1 MENFET
7 IYKNEK
13 EWLGEDNTLG
23 LDIWKKKYADGRTYK
38 EWLYDVSGGDEQ
50 LSKLIESKKFLFG
63 GRILANRNNASITS
77 KKTYSNCYVIS
88 PPEDNLESIFNTA
101 KKLARTFS
109 YGGGCGIDL
118 SKLSFKGAAIHN
130 AAKSSSGVVSFM
142 ELYDKT
148 TEIIGQN
155 GRRGALMMSLK
166 SNHPDILEF
175 IDVKRDLNK
184 INNANLSV
192 RVDDEF
198 MRKAQ
203 EDTDEENYELI
214 FNRSMYDSETKTEK
228 DMSGKK
234 INAGKLL
241 MKLSEYCWE
250 TGEPG
255 ILFWDNIR
263 RGGLLSNEPGFK
275 YGGVN
280 PCAEEPLPSG
290 GSCLLGALNLSAFCK
305 WNNDYNRYIF
315 DYLDFIDAIDISV
328 RALNNVLDEGVD
340 LHPLREQTESVKR
353 WRQIGL
359 GIMGFADA
367 LIKLKITY
375 GSHES
380 FIFIRDIGSIMAY
393 YSLLTS
399 NRLAIESPS
408 KKVDLDYE
416 GLLNT
421 TYIRNLFKSISEDN
435 SIFNFI
441 RTKRYGTKP
450 SEDFCQSIYK
460 YGLANSQLL
469 TVAPTGSIATML
481 DVSGGIEPL
490 FATHYN
496 RVTKSLNG
504 EDTTYTVYPKVIK
517 DVIASK
523 YGKCVEVS
531 DIDLS
536 SEESI
541 ITAHQIPYY
550 HRLKVQ
556 SVWQKFIDAA
566 ISSTV
571 NLNEDATPDDIYDLY
586 ITAWELGLKGVTVFR
601 DNCYRTAILTTND
614 KEEKEE
620 NTNVVEEQVDDAKT
634 TLKRGEVIPI
644 SDNSYGLKKT
654 LTTGCGTLHLESFY
668 DRDTGE
674 LRECFLS
681 KGSTGG
687 CNSFMVA
694 VSRLISLAARAGVPS
709 YKIID
714 QLKSAGTCP
723 SYAVRKATTND
734 VSIGSSCPCAVGYA
748 LEELGKIVP
757 ENNDICED
765 DEPINENIE
774 ISDIGSK
781 LIDTFDEEQ
790 SREKMNL
797 IIQLP
802 FNKRTNLM
810 KTVNEAKEKLWSNFG
825 PTIFEEC
832 PKCGEH
838 AVFRTNGCITC
849 SSCGYT
855 KCD

>member
-23 LDIWKKKYADGRTYK
+23 LDIWKKKYADGRTYH
-38 EWLYDVSGGDEQ
+38 EWMYDVTGGDMQ
-50 LSKLIESKKFLFG
+50 LAKLIESKKFLFG
-63 GRILANRNNASITS
+63 GRILANRNNASVTS
-77 KKTYSNCYVIS
+77 KKTYSNCYVIA

-155 GRRGALMMSLK
+155 GRRGALMMSLA

-192 RVDDEF
+192 RVDDDF
-198 MRKAQ
+198 MIKAR
-203 EDTDEENYELI
+203 DTDEENYKLI
-214 FNRSMYDSETKTEK
+214 FNRSMYDPETKTEK
-228 DMSGKK
+228 NMSGTK
-234 INAGKLL
+234 INPNTLL
-241 MKLSEYCWE
+241 MKLSEYNWE

-263 RGGLLSNEPGFK
+263 KGGLLSNEPGFK

-305 WNNDYNRYIF
+305 WDNDYNSYIF
-315 DYLDFIDAIDISV
+315 DFLDFIDAIDISV
-328 RALNNVLDEGVD
+328 RALNKVLDEGVD
-340 LHPLREQTESVKR
+340 LHPLNEQTESVKR

-359 GIMGFADA
+359 GVMGFADA
-367 LIKLKITY
+367 LIKLDIVY
-375 GSHES
+375 GSPES
-380 FIFIRDIGSIMAY
+380 FTFIKDVGSLMAY
-393 YSLLTS
+393 YSLMTS
-399 NRLAIESPS
+399 NKIAIENPS

-416 GLLNT
+416 ALLNT
-421 TYIRNLFKSISEDN
+421 NYMSNLFKTISEDE
-435 SIFNFI
+435 SIYNFFRVNKI
-441 RTKRYGTKP
+441 ENYKYDKKTL
-450 SEDFCQSIYK
+450 EDFMNSIYK
-460 YGLANSQLL
+460 YGLVNSQLL
-469 TVAPTGSIATML
+469 TVAPTGSIATMI
-481 DVSGGIEPL
+481 DISGGIEPL

-523 YGKCVEVS
+523 YGKCVDVS

-541 ITAHQIPYY
+541 ITAHDIPYY
-550 HRLKVQ
+550 NRLKVQ
-556 SVWQKFIDAA
+556 SVWQRFIDAA

-571 NLNEDATPDDIYDLY
+571 NLKEDVTPDDIYDLY

-614 KEEKEE
+614 KEEKKEE
-620 NTNVVEEQVDDAKT
+620 HVDVVDEPVDDTKT
-634 TLKRGEVIPI
+634 TLNRGEVIPI
-644 SDNSYGLKKT
+644 SDKCYGLKKT

-668 DRDTGE
+668 DIETDE

-723 SYAVRKATTND
+723 SYAVRKATMGD
-734 VSIGSSCPCAVGYA
+734 VSTGSSCPCAVGYA
-748 LEELGKIVP
+748 LEELGKIIT
-757 ENNDICED
+757 EN
-765 DEPINENIE
+765 DEPTNDKIE
-774 ISDIGSK
+774 ISSLGSK
-781 LIDTFDEEQ
+781 L
-790 SREKMNL
+790 
-797 IIQLP
+797 
-802 FNKRTNLM
+802 M
-810 KTVNEAKEKLWSNFG
+810 KPVNEAEEKLLSKFG

>member
-38 EWLYDVSGGDEQ
+38 EWLYDVSGGDKQ

-77 KKTYSNCYVIS
+77 KKTYSNCYVIA

-155 GRRGALMMSLK
+155 GRRGALMMSLA

-234 INAGKLL
+234 INANALL
-241 MKLSEYCWE
+241 MKLSKYNWE
-250 TGEPG
+250 NGEPG

-305 WNNDYNRYIF
+305 WNNDYNLYIF
-315 DYLDFIDAIDISV
+315 DFHDFIEAIDISV
-328 RALNNVLDEGVD
+328 RALNKVLDEGVE
-340 LHPLREQTESVKR
+340 LHPLREQTESVAR

-359 GIMGFADA
+359 GVMGFADA
-367 LIKLKITY
+367 LIKLGITY

-380 FIFIRDIGSIMAY
+380 FIFIQDIGSIMAY

-399 NRLAIESPS
+399 NKLAIERPS
-408 KKVDLDYE
+408 KKVDLDYK

-421 TYIRNLFKSISEDN
+421 TYIRNLLKSISENDT
-435 SIFNFI
+435 IFNFI
-441 RTKRYGTKP
+441 RTNRYDIKNLV
-450 SEDFCQSIYK
+450 DFYQSIYK

-469 TVAPTGSIATML
+469 TVAPTGSISTMI

-531 DIDLS
+531 DENIS

-541 ITAHQIPYY
+541 ITAHEIPYY
-550 HRLKVQ
+550 NRLKVQ

-571 NLNEDATPDDIYDLY
+571 NLNEDATPDDIFDLY

-601 DNCYRTAILTTND
+601 DNCYRTAILTAND
-614 KEEKEE
+614 KEE
-620 NTNVVEEQVDDAKT
+620 NANVVEEQVDDTKT

-668 DRDTGE
+668 DIYTGE

-723 SYAVRKATTND
+723 SYAVRRATTND

-757 ENNDICED
+757 ENDNICED
-765 DEPINENIE
+765 DEPINEKIE
-774 ISDIGSK
+774 ISSIGSK
-781 LIDTFDEEQ
+781 L
-790 SREKMNL
+790 
-797 IIQLP
+797 
-802 FNKRTNLM
+802 M
-810 KTVNEAKEKLWSNFG
+810 KPVKEAKEKLWSKLG

-832 PKCGEH
+832 PKCGER

>member
-7 IYKNEK
+7 VYQNEK

-23 LDIWKKKYADGRTYK
+23 LDIWKKKYADGRTYH
-38 EWLYDVSGGDEQ
+38 EWMYDVTGGDMQ
-50 LSKLIESKKFLFG
+50 LAKLIESKKFLFG

-77 KKTYSNCYVIS
+77 KKTYSNCYVIA

-155 GRRGALMMSLK
+155 GRRGALMMSLS

-234 INAGKLL
+234 INANALL
-241 MKLSEYCWE
+241 MKLSKYNWE
-250 TGEPG
+250 NGEPG

-305 WNNDYNRYIF
+305 WNNDYNMYIF
-315 DYLDFIDAIDISV
+315 DYSDFIEAIDISV
-328 RALNNVLDEGVD
+328 RALNKVLDEGVD

-359 GIMGFADA
+359 GVMGFADA
-367 LIKLKITY
+367 LIKLGITY
-375 GSHES
+375 GSPKS
-380 FIFIRDIGSIMAY
+380 FIFIKNIGSIMAY

-399 NRLAIESPS
+399 NKLAIESPS
-408 KKVDLDYE
+408 KKVDLDYK

-421 TYIRNLFKSISEDN
+421 TYIRNLLKSISD
-435 SIFNFI
+435 
-441 RTKRYGTKP
+441 RYDTKNLV
-450 SEDFCQSIYK
+450 DFYQSIYK

-469 TVAPTGSIATML
+469 TVAPTGSISTMI

-531 DIDLS
+531 DENIS
-536 SEESI
+536 AEESI
-541 ITAHQIPYY
+541 ITAHEIPYY
-550 HRLKVQ
+550 NRLKVQ

-620 NTNVVEEQVDDAKT
+620 NVNAVDEQVDDTKT

-668 DRDTGE
+668 DIDTGE

-723 SYAVRKATTND
+723 SYAVRRATTND

-757 ENNDICED
+757 ENDDICKD
-765 DEPINENIE
+765 DEPINEKIE
-774 ISDIGSK
+774 ISSLGSK
-781 LIDTFDEEQ
+781 L
-790 SREKMNL
+790 
-797 IIQLP
+797 
-802 FNKRTNLM
+802 M
-810 KTVNEAKEKLWSNFG
+810 KPVKEAKEKLVSKFS

>member
-1 MENFET
+1 MIYKTEVIMEKFET

-23 LDIWKKKYADGRTYK
+23 LDIWKKKYADGRTYH
-38 EWLYDVSGGDEQ
+38 EWMYDVTGGDMQ
-50 LSKLIESKKFLFG
+50 LAKLIESKKFLFG
-63 GRILANRNNASITS
+63 GRILANRNNASVTS
-77 KKTYSNCYVIS
+77 KKTYSNCYVIA

-155 GRRGALMMSLK
+155 GRRGALMMSLA

-192 RVDDEF
+192 RVDDDF
-198 MRKAQ
+198 MIKAR
-203 EDTDEENYELI
+203 DTDEENYELI

-228 DMSGKK
+228 DMSTK
-234 INAGKLL
+234 INPNALL
-241 MKLSEYCWE
+241 MQLSRYNWE
-250 TGEPG
+250 NGEPG

-305 WNNDYNRYIF
+305 WDNDYNSYIF
-315 DYLDFIDAIDISV
+315 DFLDFIDAIDISV
-328 RALNNVLDEGVD
+328 RSLNRVLDEGVD

-359 GIMGFADA
+359 GVMGFADA
-367 LIKLKITY
+367 LIKLDIVY
-375 GSHES
+375 GSPES
-380 FIFIRDIGSIMAY
+380 YTFIKDVGSLMAY
-393 YSLLTS
+393 YSLMTS
-399 NRLAIESPS
+399 NKIAIENPS

-416 GLLNT
+416 ALLNT
-421 TYIRNLFKSISEDN
+421 RYIHNLYSTITEDN
-435 SIFNFI
+435 TVFKFFRDNKIKNYKYDKK
-441 RTKRYGTKP
+441 TL
-450 SEDFCQSIYK
+450 EDFMNNIYK
-460 YGLANSQLL
+460 CGLANSQLL
-469 TVAPTGSIATML
+469 TVAPTGSIATMI
-481 DVSGGIEPL
+481 DISGGIEPL

-496 RVTKSLNG
+496 RVTKSLNC
-504 EDTTYTVYPKVIK
+504 EDTTYTVYPKIIK

-523 YGKCVEVS
+523 YGTCVDVS

-541 ITAHQIPYY
+541 ITAHDIPYY
-550 HRLKVQ
+550 DRLKVQ
-556 SVWQKFIDAA
+556 SVWQRFIDAA

-571 NLNEDATPDDIYDLY
+571 NLKEDVTPDDIYGLY

-614 KEEKEE
+614 KEEKKEE
-620 NTNVVEEQVDDAKT
+620 HVDVVDEPVDDTKT

-644 SDNSYGLKKT
+644 SDKCYGLKKT

-668 DRDTGE
+668 DIETDE

-714 QLKSAGTCP
+714 QLKSAVTCP
-723 SYAVRKATTND
+723 SYAVRKATMGD
-734 VSIGSSCPCAVGYA
+734 VSTGSSCPCAVGYA
-748 LEELGKIVP
+748 LEELGKIIT
-757 ENNDICED
+757 EN
-765 DEPINENIE
+765 DEPTNDKIE
-774 ISDIGSK
+774 ISSLGSK
-781 LIDTFDEEQ
+781 L
-790 SREKMNL
+790 
-797 IIQLP
+797 
-802 FNKRTNLM
+802 M
-810 KTVNEAKEKLWSNFG
+810 KPVNEAEEKLWSKFG

>member
-1 MENFET
+1 MEKFET

-23 LDIWKKKYADGRTYK
+23 LDIWKKKYADGRTYN
-38 EWLYDVSGGDEQ
+38 EWMYDVTGGDMQ
-50 LSKLIESKKFLFG
+50 LAKLIESKKFLFG
-63 GRILANRNNASITS
+63 GRILANRNNASVTS
-77 KKTYSNCYVIS
+77 KKTYSNCYVIA

-155 GRRGALMMSLK
+155 GRRGALMMSLA

-175 IDVKRDLNK
+175 VDVKRDLNK

-192 RVDDEF
+192 RVDDDF
-198 MRKAQ
+198 MIKAR
-203 EDTDEENYELI
+203 DTDEENYELI
-214 FNRSMYDSETKTEK
+214 FNRSMYDPETKTEK
-228 DMSGKK
+228 DMSGTK
-234 INAGKLL
+234 INPNALL
-241 MKLSEYCWE
+241 MKLSEYNWE

-263 RGGLLSNEPGFK
+263 KGGLLSNQPGFK

-305 WNNDYNRYIF
+305 WDNDYNSYIF
-315 DYLDFIDAIDISV
+315 DFLDFIDAIDISV
-328 RALNNVLDEGVD
+328 RALNKVLDEGVD
-340 LHPLREQTESVKR
+340 LHPLNEQTESVKR

-359 GIMGFADA
+359 GVMGFADA
-367 LIKLKITY
+367 LIKLGMVY
-375 GSHES
+375 GSTES
-380 FIFIRDIGSIMAY
+380 FVFIKDVGSLMAY

-399 NRLAIESPS
+399 NKIAIENPS
-408 KKVDLDYE
+408 KKVDLEYDA
-416 GLLNT
+416 LLNT
-421 TYIRNLFKSISEDN
+421 RYMLNLYTTITEDN
-435 SIFNFI
+435 TVCKFFRSNNIQNYKYDKKTI
-441 RTKRYGTKP
+441 
-450 SEDFCQSIYK
+450 EDFMNSIYK

-469 TVAPTGSIATML
+469 TVAPTGSIATMI

-523 YGKCVEVS
+523 YGKCVDVS

-550 HRLKVQ
+550 DRLKVQ

-571 NLNEDATPDDIYDLY
+571 NLKEDVTPEDICDLY

-620 NTNVVEEQVDDAKT
+620 PVDVVEEPVDDAKT

-644 SDNSYGLKKT
+644 SDCSYGLRKT

-668 DRDTGE
+668 DLDTGE

-723 SYAVRKATTND
+723 SYAVRKATMND

-748 LEELGKIVP
+748 LEELEKMIP
-757 ENNDICED
+757 KN
-765 DEPINENIE
+765 EPINDKIE
-774 ISDIGSK
+774 ISSLGSK
-781 LIDTFDEEQ
+781 L
-790 SREKMNL
+790 
-797 IIQLP
+797 
-802 FNKRTNLM
+802 M
-810 KTVNEAKEKLWSNFG
+810 KPVKEAEEKLWSKFG
-825 PTIFEEC
+825 ATVFEEC

>member
-1 MENFET
+1 MEKFET

-23 LDIWKKKYADGRTYK
+23 LDIWKKKYADGRTYH
-38 EWLYDVSGGDEQ
+38 EWMYDVTGGDMQ
-50 LSKLIESKKFLFG
+50 LAKLIESKKFLFG
-63 GRILANRNNASITS
+63 GRILANRNNASVTS
-77 KKTYSNCYVIS
+77 KKTYSNCYVIA

-155 GRRGALMMSLK
+155 GRRGALMMSLA

-175 IDVKRDLNK
+175 IDVKRDINK

-192 RVDDEF
+192 RVDDDF
-198 MRKAQ
+198 MIKAR
-203 EDTDEENYELI
+203 DTDEENYELI
-214 FNRSMYDSETKTEK
+214 FNRSMYDSETKIEK
-228 DMSGKK
+228 DMSGTK
-234 INAGKLL
+234 INPNALL
-241 MKLSEYCWE
+241 MKLSEYNWE

-263 RGGLLSNEPGFK
+263 RGGLLSNEPGFN

-305 WNNDYNRYIF
+305 WDNDYNSYIF
-315 DYLDFIDAIDISV
+315 DYLDFIEAIDISV
-328 RALNNVLDEGVD
+328 RALNKVLDEGVD
-340 LHPLREQTESVKR
+340 LHPLREQTESVTR

-367 LIKLKITY
+367 LIKLDMVY
-375 GSHES
+375 GSPES
-380 FIFIRDIGSIMAY
+380 FTFITDVSSLMAY
-393 YSLLTS
+393 YSLITS
-399 NRLAIESPS
+399 NKIAIENPS

-421 TYIRNLFKSISEDN
+421 SYMCNLIATISENN
-435 SIFNFI
+435 SICKFFRDNKIENYKFDKKTI
-441 RTKRYGTKP
+441 A
-450 SEDFCQSIYK
+450 DFMNNIYK

-469 TVAPTGSIATML
+469 TVAPTGSIATMI
-481 DVSGGIEPL
+481 DISGGIEPL

-523 YGKCVEVS
+523 YGKCVDVS

-541 ITAHQIPYY
+541 ITAHDIPYY
-550 HRLKVQ
+550 DRLKVQ
-556 SVWQKFIDAA
+556 SVWQRFIDAA

-571 NLNEDATPDDIYDLY
+571 NLKEDVTPDDIYDLY

-620 NTNVVEEQVDDAKT
+620 PVNVVEEPVDDTKT

-644 SDNSYGLKKT
+644 SDKCYGLKKT

-668 DRDTGE
+668 DIETDE

-723 SYAVRKATTND
+723 SYAVRKATMGD

-748 LEELGKIVP
+748 LEELGKLIT
-757 ENNDICED
+757 EN
-765 DEPINENIE
+765 DEPTNDKIE
-774 ISDIGSK
+774 ISSLGSK
-781 LIDTFDEEQ
+781 L
-790 SREKMNL
+790 
-797 IIQLP
+797 
-802 FNKRTNLM
+802 M
-810 KTVNEAKEKLWSNFG
+810 KPVNEAEEKLWSKFG

>member
-1 MENFET
+1 MEKFET

-23 LDIWKKKYADGRTYK
+23 LDIWKKKYADGRTYH
-38 EWLYDVSGGDEQ
+38 EWMYDVTGGDMQ
-50 LSKLIESKKFLFG
+50 LAKLIESKKFLFG
-63 GRILANRNNASITS
+63 GRILANRNNASVTS
-77 KKTYSNCYVIS
+77 KKTYSNCYVIA

-155 GRRGALMMSLK
+155 GRRGALMMSLA

-192 RVDDEF
+192 RVDDDF
-198 MRKAQ
+198 MIKAR
-203 EDTDEENYELI
+203 DTDEENYELI

-228 DMSGKK
+228 DMSTK
-234 INAGKLL
+234 INPNALL
-241 MKLSEYCWE
+241 MQLSRYNWE
-250 TGEPG
+250 NGEPG

-305 WNNDYNRYIF
+305 WDNDYNSYIF
-315 DYLDFIDAIDISV
+315 DFLDFIDAIDISV
-328 RALNNVLDEGVD
+328 RSLNRVLDEGVD

-359 GIMGFADA
+359 GVMGFADA
-367 LIKLKITY
+367 LIKLDIVY
-375 GSHES
+375 GSPES
-380 FIFIRDIGSIMAY
+380 YTFIKDVGSLMAY
-393 YSLLTS
+393 YSLMTS
-399 NRLAIESPS
+399 NKIAIENPS

-416 GLLNT
+416 ALLNT
-421 TYIRNLFKSISEDN
+421 RYIHNLYSTITEDN
-435 SIFNFI
+435 TVFKFFRDNKIKNYKYDKK
-441 RTKRYGTKP
+441 TL
-450 SEDFCQSIYK
+450 EDFMNNIYK

-469 TVAPTGSIATML
+469 TVAPTGSIATMI
-481 DVSGGIEPL
+481 DISGGIEPL

-504 EDTTYTVYPKVIK
+504 EDTTYTVYPKIIK

-523 YGKCVEVS
+523 YGTCVDVS

-541 ITAHQIPYY
+541 ITAHDIPYY
-550 HRLKVQ
+550 DRLKVQ
-556 SVWQKFIDAA
+556 SVWQRFIDAA

-571 NLNEDATPDDIYDLY
+571 NLKEDVTPDDIYDLY

-614 KEEKEE
+614 KEEKKEE
-620 NTNVVEEQVDDAKT
+620 HVDVVDEPVDDTKT
-634 TLKRGEVIPI
+634 TLNRGEVIPI
-644 SDNSYGLKKT
+644 SDKCYGLKKT

-668 DRDTGE
+668 DIETDE

-723 SYAVRKATTND
+723 SYAVRKATMGD
-734 VSIGSSCPCAVGYA
+734 VSTGSSCPCAVGYA
-748 LEELGKIVP
+748 LEELGKIIT
-757 ENNDICED
+757 EN
-765 DEPINENIE
+765 DEPTNDKIE
-774 ISDIGSK
+774 ISSLGSK
-781 LIDTFDEEQ
+781 L
-790 SREKMNL
+790 
-797 IIQLP
+797 
-802 FNKRTNLM
+802 M
-810 KTVNEAKEKLWSNFG
+810 KPVNEAEEKLWSKFG

>member
-1 MENFET
+1 MEKFET

-23 LDIWKKKYADGRTYK
+23 LDIWKKKYADGRTYH
-38 EWLYDVSGGDEQ
+38 EWMYDVTGGDMQ
-50 LSKLIESKKFLFG
+50 LAKLIESKKFLFG
-63 GRILANRNNASITS
+63 GRILANRNNASVTS
-77 KKTYSNCYVIS
+77 KKTYSNCYVIA

-142 ELYDKT
+142 ELYNKT

-155 GRRGALMMSLK
+155 GRRGALMMSLA

-175 IDVKRDLNK
+175 VDVKRDINK

-192 RVDDEF
+192 RVDDDF
-198 MRKAQ
+198 MIKAR
-203 EDTDEENYELI
+203 DTDEENYELI

-228 DMSGKK
+228 DMSGTK
-234 INAGKLL
+234 INPNALL
-241 MKLSEYCWE
+241 MKLSEYNWE

-263 RGGLLSNEPGFK
+263 RGGLLSNEPGFN

-305 WNNDYNRYIF
+305 WDNDYNSYIF

-328 RALNNVLDEGVD
+328 RALNKVLDEGVD
-340 LHPLREQTESVKR
+340 LHPLREQTESVTR

-367 LIKLKITY
+367 LIKLDMVY
-375 GSHES
+375 GSPES
-380 FIFIRDIGSIMAY
+380 FTFITDVSSLMAY
-393 YSLLTS
+393 YSLITS
-399 NRLAIESPS
+399 NKIAIENPS

-421 TYIRNLFKSISEDN
+421 SYMCNLIATISENN
-435 SIFNFI
+435 SIRKFFRDNKIENYKFDKKTI
-441 RTKRYGTKP
+441 A
-450 SEDFCQSIYK
+450 DFVNSIYK

-469 TVAPTGSIATML
+469 TVAPTGSIATMI

-523 YGKCVEVS
+523 YGKCVDVS

-550 HRLKVQ
+550 NRLKVQ
-556 SVWQKFIDAA
+556 SVWQRFIDAA

-571 NLNEDATPDDIYDLY
+571 NLKEDVTPEDICELY

-614 KEEKEE
+614 KEEKKEE
-620 NTNVVEEQVDDAKT
+620 HVDVVDEPVDDTKT
-634 TLKRGEVIPI
+634 TLKRGEVITI
-644 SDNSYGLKKT
+644 SDKCYGLKKT

-668 DRDTGE
+668 DIETDE

-723 SYAVRKATTND
+723 SYAVRKATMGD

-748 LEELGKIVP
+748 LEELGKIIT
-757 ENNDICED
+757 EN
-765 DEPINENIE
+765 DEPTNDKIE
-774 ISDIGSK
+774 ISSLGSK
-781 LIDTFDEEQ
+781 L
-790 SREKMNL
+790 
-797 IIQLP
+797 
-802 FNKRTNLM
+802 M
-810 KTVNEAKEKLWSNFG
+810 KPVNEAEEKLWSKFD

>member
-1 MENFET
+1 MEKFET

-23 LDIWKKKYADGRTYK
+23 LDIWKKKYADGRRYQ
-38 EWLYDVSGGDEQ
+38 EWLYDVTGGDMQ
-50 LSKLIESKKFLFG
+50 LAKLIESKKFLFG

-155 GRRGALMMSLK
+155 GRRGALMMSLA

-198 MRKAQ
+198 MCKAQ

-228 DMSGKK
+228 DMTGKK

-305 WNNDYNRYIF
+305 WDNDYNRYIF
-315 DYLDFIDAIDISV
+315 DYLDFIEAIDISV
-328 RALNNVLDEGVD
+328 RSLNKVLDEGID

-359 GIMGFADA
+359 GVMGFADA
-367 LIKLKITY
+367 LIKLDIVY
-375 GSHES
+375 GSPES
-380 FIFIRDIGSIMAY
+380 FTFIKDVGSLMAY
-393 YSLLTS
+393 YSLMTS
-399 NRLAIESPS
+399 NKIAIENSS

-416 GLLNT
+416 ALLNT
-421 TYIRNLFKSISEDN
+421 NYMNNLYNTVTEDN
-435 SIFNFI
+435 TIFNFFRVNKI
-441 RTKRYGTKP
+441 ENYKYDKKTL
-450 SEDFCQSIYK
+450 EDFMNSIYK

-469 TVAPTGSIATML
+469 TVAPTGSISSML

-523 YGKCVEVS
+523 YGKCVDVS
-531 DIDLS
+531 DINLS

-541 ITAHQIPYY
+541 ITAHDIPYY
-550 HRLKVQ
+550 NRLKVQ

-620 NTNVVEEQVDDAKT
+620 NAET

-748 LEELGKIVP
+748 LEELGKMIP
-757 ENNDICED
+757 ENDDICED
-765 DEPINENIE
+765 DEPINEKIE
-774 ISDIGSK
+774 NSDIGSK

-790 SREKMNL
+790 SREKMNM

-825 PTIFEEC
+825 PTIFEKC

>member
-23 LDIWKKKYADGRTYK
+23 LDIWKKKYADGRTYH
-38 EWLYDVSGGDEQ
+38 EWMYDVTGGDEQ
-50 LSKLIESKKFLFG
+50 LAKLIESKKFLFG
-63 GRILANRNNASITS
+63 GRILANRNNASVTS

-155 GRRGALMMSLK
+155 GRRGALMMSLA

-214 FNRSMYDSETKTEK
+214 FNRSMYDSDTKTEK
-228 DMSGKK
+228 DMSGEK
-234 INAGKLL
+234 INANALL
-241 MKLSEYCWE
+241 MKLSKYNWE
-250 TGEPG
+250 NGEPG

-305 WNNDYNRYIF
+305 WNNDYNCYIF
-315 DYLDFIDAIDISV
+315 DYLDFIEAIDISV
-328 RALNNVLDEGVD
+328 RALNKVLDEGID
-340 LHPLREQTESVKR
+340 LHPLREQTESVKH

-367 LIKLKITY
+367 LIKLEITY
-375 GSHES
+375 GSPES
-380 FIFIRDIGSIMAY
+380 FIFIQDIGSIMAY

-399 NRLAIESPS
+399 NKLAIESPS

-421 TYIRNLFKSISEDN
+421 TYIRNLLKSISEDN
-435 SIFNFI
+435 SIFNL
-441 RTKRYGTKP
+441 TGTKL

-469 TVAPTGSIATML
+469 TVAPTGSISTMI

-531 DIDLS
+531 DENIS

-541 ITAHQIPYY
+541 ITAHEIPYY
-550 HRLKVQ
+550 NRLKVQ

-620 NTNVVEEQVDDAKT
+620 NADVVEEQVDDTKT

-668 DRDTGE
+668 DIDTGE

-723 SYAVRKATTND
+723 SYAVRRATTND

-757 ENNDICED
+757 ENDDICED

-774 ISDIGSK
+774 ISSLGSK
-781 LIDTFDEEQ
+781 L
-790 SREKMNL
+790 
-797 IIQLP
+797 
-802 FNKRTNLM
+802 M
-810 KTVNEAKEKLWSNFG
+810 KPVKEAKEKLWSKFG

-838 AVFRTNGCITC
+838 AVFHTNGCITC

>member
-1 MENFET
+1 MEKFET

-23 LDIWKKKYADGRTYK
+23 LDIWKKKYADGRTYH
-38 EWLYDVSGGDEQ
+38 EWMYDVTGGDMQ
-50 LSKLIESKKFLFG
+50 LAKLIESKKFLFG
-63 GRILANRNNASITS
+63 GRILANRNNASVTS
-77 KKTYSNCYVIS
+77 KKTYSNCYVIA

-155 GRRGALMMSLK
+155 GRRGALMMSLA
-166 SNHPDILEF
+166 SNHPDIFEF

-192 RVDDEF
+192 RVDDDF
-198 MRKAQ
+198 MIKAR
-203 EDTDEENYELI
+203 DTDEENYELI
-214 FNRSMYDSETKTEK
+214 FNRSMYDPETKTEK
-228 DMSGKK
+228 GMSTK
-234 INAGKLL
+234 INPNALL
-241 MKLSEYCWE
+241 MQLSRYNWE
-250 TGEPG
+250 NGEPG

-305 WNNDYNRYIF
+305 WDNDYNSYIF
-315 DYLDFIDAIDISV
+315 DFLDFIDAIDISV
-328 RALNNVLDEGVD
+328 RSLNRVLDEGVD

-353 WRQIGL
+353 WRQTGL
-359 GIMGFADA
+359 GVMGFADA
-367 LIKLKITY
+367 LIKLDIVY
-375 GSHES
+375 GSPES
-380 FIFIRDIGSIMAY
+380 YTFIKDVGSLMAY
-393 YSLLTS
+393 YSLMTS
-399 NRLAIESPS
+399 NKIAIENPS

-416 GLLNT
+416 ALLNT
-421 TYIRNLFKSISEDN
+421 RYIHNLYSTITEDN
-435 SIFNFI
+435 TVFKFFRDNKIKNYKYDKK
-441 RTKRYGTKP
+441 TL
-450 SEDFCQSIYK
+450 EDFMNNIYK

-469 TVAPTGSIATML
+469 TVAPTGSIATMI
-481 DVSGGIEPL
+481 DISGGIEPL

-504 EDTTYTVYPKVIK
+504 EDTTYTVYPKIIK

-523 YGKCVEVS
+523 YGTCVDVS

-541 ITAHQIPYY
+541 ITAHDIPYY
-550 HRLKVQ
+550 DRLKVQ
-556 SVWQKFIDAA
+556 SVWQRFIDAA

-571 NLNEDATPDDIYDLY
+571 NLKEDVTPDDIYDLY

-614 KEEKEE
+614 KEEKKEE
-620 NTNVVEEQVDDAKT
+620 HVDVVDEPVDDTKT

-644 SDNSYGLKKT
+644 SDKCYGLKKT

-668 DRDTGE
+668 DIETDE

-723 SYAVRKATTND
+723 SYAVRKATMGD
-734 VSIGSSCPCAVGYA
+734 VSTGSSCPCAVGYA
-748 LEELGKIVP
+748 LEELGKIIT
-757 ENNDICED
+757 EN
-765 DEPINENIE
+765 DEPTNDKIE
-774 ISDIGSK
+774 ISSLGSK
-781 LIDTFDEEQ
+781 L
-790 SREKMNL
+790 
-797 IIQLP
+797 
-802 FNKRTNLM
+802 M
-810 KTVNEAKEKLWSNFG
+810 KPVNEAEEKLWSKFG
-825 PTIFEEC
+825 PTMFEEC

>member
-1 MENFET
+1 MEKFET

-23 LDIWKKKYADGRTYK
+23 LDIWKKKYADGRTYH
-38 EWLYDVSGGDEQ
+38 EWMYDVTGGDMQ
-50 LSKLIESKKFLFG
+50 LAKLIESKKFLFG
-63 GRILANRNNASITS
+63 GRILANRNNASVTS
-77 KKTYSNCYVIS
+77 KKTYSNCYVIA

-155 GRRGALMMSLK
+155 GRRGALMMSLS

-175 IDVKRDLNK
+175 IDVKRDLKK

-192 RVDDEF
+192 RVDDDF
-198 MRKAQ
+198 MIKAR
-203 EDTDEENYELI
+203 DTDEENYELI

-228 DMSGKK
+228 DMSGTK
-234 INAGKLL
+234 INPNALL
-241 MKLSEYCWE
+241 MKLSEYNWE

-263 RGGLLSNEPGFK
+263 RGGLLSNEPGFN

-305 WNNDYNRYIF
+305 LDNDHNSYIF

-328 RALNNVLDEGVD
+328 RALNKVLDEGVD
-340 LHPLREQTESVKR
+340 LHPLREQTESVTR

-367 LIKLKITY
+367 LIKLDIVY
-375 GSHES
+375 GSPES
-380 FIFIRDIGSIMAY
+380 FTFITDVGSMMSY
-393 YSLLTS
+393 YSLMTS
-399 NRLAIESPS
+399 NKIAIENPS
-408 KKVDLDYE
+408 KKVDLEYDA
-416 GLLNT
+416 LLNT
-421 TYIRNLFKSISEDN
+421 SYIRNLFKTISEDN
-435 SIFNFI
+435 SICKFFRDNKI
-441 RTKRYGTKP
+441 KNYKYDTKTL
-450 SEDFCQSIYK
+450 EDFYKSIFQ

-469 TVAPTGSIATML
+469 TVAPTGSISTMI

-523 YGKCVEVS
+523 YGKCVDVS

-541 ITAHQIPYY
+541 ITAHNIPYY
-550 HRLKVQ
+550 YRLKVQ
-556 SVWQKFIDAA
+556 SVWQRFIDAA

-571 NLNEDATPDDIYDLY
+571 NLKEDVTPEDICDLY

-620 NTNVVEEQVDDAKT
+620 PVDVVEEPVDDAKT

-644 SDNSYGLKKT
+644 SDYSYGLRKT

-668 DRDTGE
+668 DLDTGE

-723 SYAVRKATTND
+723 SYAVRKATMND

-748 LEELGKIVP
+748 LEELEKMIP
-757 ENNDICED
+757 KN
-765 DEPINENIE
+765 EPINDKIE
-774 ISDIGSK
+774 ISSLGSK
-781 LIDTFDEEQ
+781 L
-790 SREKMNL
+790 
-797 IIQLP
+797 
-802 FNKRTNLM
+802 M
-810 KTVNEAKEKLWSNFG
+810 KPVKEAEEKLLSKFG
-825 PTIFEEC
+825 ATVFEEC

>member
-13 EWLGEDNTLG
+13 EWLGDDNTLG
-23 LDIWKKKYADGRTYK
+23 LDIWKKKYSDGRTYH
-38 EWLYDVSGGDEQ
+38 EWMYDVTGGDMQ
-50 LSKLIESKKFLFG
+50 LAKLIESKKFLFG
-63 GRILANRNNASITS
+63 GRILANRNNASVTS
-77 KKTYSNCYVIS
+77 KKTYSNCYVIA

-155 GRRGALMMSLK
+155 GRRGALMMSLA
-166 SNHPDILEF
+166 SNHPDIFEF

-192 RVDDEF
+192 RVDDDF
-198 MRKAQ
+198 MIKAR
-203 EDTDEENYELI
+203 DTDEENYELI

-228 DMSGKK
+228 DMSTK
-234 INAGKLL
+234 INPNALL
-241 MKLSEYCWE
+241 MQLSKYNWE
-250 TGEPG
+250 NGEPG

-263 RGGLLSNEPGFK
+263 RGSLLSNEPGFK

-305 WNNDYNRYIF
+305 WDNDYNSYIF
-315 DYLDFIDAIDISV
+315 DFLDFIDAIDISV
-328 RALNNVLDEGVD
+328 RSLNRVLDEGVD

-359 GIMGFADA
+359 GVMGFADA
-367 LIKLKITY
+367 LIKLDIVY
-375 GSHES
+375 GSPES
-380 FIFIRDIGSIMAY
+380 YTFIKDVGSLMAY
-393 YSLLTS
+393 YSLMTS
-399 NRLAIESPS
+399 NKIAIENPS

-416 GLLNT
+416 ALLNT
-421 TYIRNLFKSISEDN
+421 RYIHNLYSTITEDN
-435 SIFNFI
+435 TVFKFFRVNKIKNY
-441 RTKRYGTKP
+441 KYDKKNL
-450 SEDFCQSIYK
+450 EDFMNSIYK

-469 TVAPTGSIATML
+469 TVAPTGSIATMI
-481 DVSGGIEPL
+481 DISGGIEPL

-523 YGKCVEVS
+523 YGKCVDVS

-541 ITAHQIPYY
+541 ITAHNIPYY
-550 HRLKVQ
+550 DRLKVQ
-556 SVWQKFIDAA
+556 SVWQRFIDAA

-571 NLNEDATPDDIYDLY
+571 NLKEDVTPEDICELY

-614 KEEKEE
+614 NEEKEE
-620 NTNVVEEQVDDAKT
+620 HVDAVEEQVDDTKT

-644 SDNSYGLKKT
+644 SDKCYGLKKT

-668 DRDTGE
+668 DIETDE

-694 VSRLISLAARAGVPS
+694 VSRLISLAARAGVPA

-723 SYAVRKATTND
+723 SYAVRKATMGD

-748 LEELGKIVP
+748 LEELGKLITK
-757 ENNDICED
+757 N
-765 DEPINENIE
+765 DEPTNDKIE
-774 ISDIGSK
+774 ISSLGSK
-781 LIDTFDEEQ
+781 L
-790 SREKMNL
+790 
-797 IIQLP
+797 
-802 FNKRTNLM
+802 M
-810 KTVNEAKEKLWSNFG
+810 KPVNEAEEKLWSKFG

>member
-1 MENFET
+1 MEKFET

-63 GRILANRNNASITS
+63 GRILANRNNASVTY

-155 GRRGALMMSLK
+155 GRRGALMMSLA

-192 RVDDEF
+192 RVDDDF
-198 MRKAQ
+198 MLKAR
-203 EDTDEENYELI
+203 DTDEENYELI

-290 GSCLLGALNLSAFCK
+290 GSCLLGSLNLSAFCK

-315 DYLDFIDAIDISV
+315 DYLDFIEAIDISV
-328 RALNNVLDEGVD
+328 RSLNKVLDEGVD

-367 LIKLKITY
+367 LIKLGITY
-375 GSHES
+375 GSPES
-380 FIFIRDIGSIMAY
+380 FIFIKDIGSIMAY

-399 NRLAIESPS
+399 NKLAIESPS

-421 TYIRNLFKSISEDN
+421 TYIRNLLKSISEDN

-441 RTKRYGTKP
+441 RANRYGTKP

-469 TVAPTGSIATML
+469 TVAPTGSISTMI

-523 YGKCVEVS
+523 YGKCVEVN
-531 DIDLS
+531 DENIS

-541 ITAHQIPYY
+541 ITAHEIPYY
-550 HRLKVQ
+550 NRLKVQ

-620 NTNVVEEQVDDAKT
+620 NTNVVEEQVDDTKT

-668 DRDTGE
+668 DLDTGE

-723 SYAVRKATTND
+723 SYAVRRATTND

-757 ENNDICED
+757 ENDDICED
-765 DEPINENIE
+765 DEHVNEKIE
-774 ISDIGSK
+774 ISGIGSK
-781 LIDTFDEEQ
+781 L
-790 SREKMNL
+790 
-797 IIQLP
+797 
-802 FNKRTNLM
+802 M
-810 KTVNEAKEKLWSNFG
+810 KPVNEAKEKLWSNFG

>member
-23 LDIWKKKYADGRTYK
+23 LDIWKKKYADGRTYH
-38 EWLYDVSGGDEQ
+38 EWMYDVTGGDIQ
-50 LSKLIESKKFLFG
+50 LAKLVESKKFLFG
-63 GRILANRNNASITS
+63 GRILANRNNASVTS
-77 KKTYSNCYVIS
+77 KKTYSNCYVIA

-155 GRRGALMMSLK
+155 GRRGALMMSLA
-166 SNHPDILEF
+166 SNHPDIFEF

-192 RVDDEF
+192 RVDDDF
-198 MRKAQ
+198 MIKAR
-203 EDTDEENYELI
+203 DTDEENYELI
-214 FNRSMYDSETKTEK
+214 FNRSMYDPETKTEK
-228 DMSGKK
+228 DMSTK
-234 INAGKLL
+234 INPNALL
-241 MKLSEYCWE
+241 MQLSRYNWE
-250 TGEPG
+250 NGEPG

-305 WNNDYNRYIF
+305 WDNDYNSYIF
-315 DYLDFIDAIDISV
+315 DFLDFIDAIDISV
-328 RALNNVLDEGVD
+328 RSLNRVLDEGVD

-359 GIMGFADA
+359 GVMGFADA
-367 LIKLKITY
+367 LIKLDIVY
-375 GSHES
+375 GSPES
-380 FIFIRDIGSIMAY
+380 YTFIKDVGSLMAY
-393 YSLLTS
+393 YSLMTS
-399 NRLAIESPS
+399 NKIAIENPS

-416 GLLNT
+416 ALLNT
-421 TYIRNLFKSISEDN
+421 RYIHNLYSTITEDN
-435 SIFNFI
+435 TVFKFFRVNKIKNYKYDKK
-441 RTKRYGTKP
+441 TL
-450 SEDFCQSIYK
+450 EDFMNNIYK

-469 TVAPTGSIATML
+469 TVAPTGSIATMI
-481 DVSGGIEPL
+481 DISGGIEPL

-504 EDTTYTVYPKVIK
+504 EDTTYTVYPKIIK

-523 YGKCVEVS
+523 YGTGVDVS

-541 ITAHQIPYY
+541 ITAHDIPYY
-550 HRLKVQ
+550 DRLKVQ
-556 SVWQKFIDAA
+556 SVWQRFIDAA

-571 NLNEDATPDDIYDLY
+571 NLKEDVTPDDIYDLY

-614 KEEKEE
+614 KEEKKEE
-620 NTNVVEEQVDDAKT
+620 HVDVVDEPVDDTNT

-644 SDNSYGLKKT
+644 SDKCYGLKKT

-668 DRDTGE
+668 DIETDE

-723 SYAVRKATTND
+723 SYAVRKATMGD
-734 VSIGSSCPCAVGYA
+734 VSTGSSCPCAVGYA
-748 LEELGKIVP
+748 LEELGKIIT
-757 ENNDICED
+757 EN
-765 DEPINENIE
+765 DEPTNDKIE
-774 ISDIGSK
+774 ISSLGSK
-781 LIDTFDEEQ
+781 L
-790 SREKMNL
+790 
-797 IIQLP
+797 
-802 FNKRTNLM
+802 M
-810 KTVNEAKEKLWSNFG
+810 KPVNEAEEKLWSKFG

>member
-1 MENFET
+1 MKNFET

-23 LDIWKKKYADGRTYK
+23 LDIWKKKYADGRTYH
-38 EWLYDVSGGDEQ
+38 EWMYDVTGGDMQ
-50 LSKLIESKKFLFG
+50 LAKLIESKKFLFG
-63 GRILANRNNASITS
+63 GRILANRNNASVTS
-77 KKTYSNCYVIS
+77 KKTYSNCYVIA

-155 GRRGALMMSLK
+155 GRRGALMMSLA

-175 IDVKRDLNK
+175 IDVKRDLDK

-198 MRKAQ
+198 MIKAR
-203 EDTDEENYELI
+203 DTDEENYELI

-228 DMSGKK
+228 DMSGTK
-234 INAGKLL
+234 INPNALL
-241 MKLSEYCWE
+241 MKLSEYNWE

-263 RGGLLSNEPGFK
+263 RGGLLSNEPGFN

-305 WNNDYNRYIF
+305 WDNDYNSYIF

-328 RALNNVLDEGVD
+328 RALNKVLDEGVE
-340 LHPLREQTESVKR
+340 LHPLHEQTESVTR

-367 LIKLKITY
+367 LIKLDIVY
-375 GSHES
+375 GSPES
-380 FIFIRDIGSIMAY
+380 FTFITDVGSMMSY
-393 YSLLTS
+393 YSLMTS
-399 NRLAIESPS
+399 NRIAIENPS
-408 KKVDLDYE
+408 KKVDLEYDA
-416 GLLNT
+416 LLNT
-421 TYIRNLFKSISEDN
+421 SYIRNLFKTISEDN
-435 SIFNFI
+435 SICKFFRDNKI
-441 RTKRYGTKP
+441 RNYKYDTKTL
-450 SEDFCQSIYK
+450 EDFYKSIFK

-469 TVAPTGSIATML
+469 TVAPTGSISTMI

-523 YGKCVEVS
+523 YGKCVDVS

-541 ITAHQIPYY
+541 ITAHNIPYY
-550 HRLKVQ
+550 NRLKVQ

-571 NLNEDATPDDIYDLY
+571 NLKEDVTPEDICDLY

-620 NTNVVEEQVDDAKT
+620 LVDVVEEPVDDAKT

-644 SDNSYGLKKT
+644 SDYSYGLRKT

-668 DRDTGE
+668 DLDTGE

-723 SYAVRKATTND
+723 SYAVRKATIND

-748 LEELGKIVP
+748 LEELEKMVP
-757 ENNDICED
+757 KNELINDK
-765 DEPINENIE
+765 IE
-774 ISDIGSK
+774 ISSLGSK
-781 LIDTFDEEQ
+781 FGT
-790 SREKMNL
+790 
-797 IIQLP
+797 
-802 FNKRTNLM
+802 
-810 KTVNEAKEKLWSNFG
+810 TV
-825 PTIFEEC
+825 FEEC

>member
-77 KKTYSNCYVIS
+77 KKTYSNCYVIA

-155 GRRGALMMSLK
+155 GRRGALMMSLA

-192 RVDDEF
+192 RVDDDF
-198 MRKAQ
+198 MIKAR
-203 EDTDEENYELI
+203 DTDEENYELI

-234 INAGKLL
+234 INAKALL
-241 MKLSEYCWE
+241 MKLSAYCWE

-305 WNNDYNRYIF
+305 WNNDYNSYIF
-315 DYLDFIDAIDISV
+315 DYLDFIEAIDISV

-375 GSHES
+375 GSPES
-380 FIFIRDIGSIMAY
+380 FIFIQDIGSLMAY
-393 YSLLTS
+393 YSLMTS
-399 NRLAIESPS
+399 NKLAIENPS

-421 TYIRNLFKSISEDN
+421 TYIRNLLKSISEDN
-435 SIFNFI
+435 SIFNLI
-441 RTKRYGTKP
+441 RIKRYGTKL

-469 TVAPTGSIATML
+469 TVAPTGSISTMI

-523 YGKCVEVS
+523 YGKCVDVS
-531 DIDLS
+531 DIDLA

-541 ITAHQIPYY
+541 ITAHEIPYY

-601 DNCYRTAILTTND
+601 DNCYRTAVLTTND

-620 NTNVVEEQVDDAKT
+620 NADFVEEQVNDTKT

-668 DRDTGE
+668 DIDTGE

-748 LEELGKIVP
+748 LEELGKMIP
-757 ENNDICED
+757 EKNDICED
-765 DEPINENIE
+765 GKPINEKIE
-774 ISDIGSK
+774 ISSLGSK
-781 LIDTFDEEQ
+781 L
-790 SREKMNL
+790 
-797 IIQLP
+797 
-802 FNKRTNLM
+802 M
-810 KTVNEAKEKLWSNFG
+810 KPVKEVKEKLWSKLG

-832 PKCGEH
+832 PKCGER

>member
-1 MENFET
+1 MEKFET

-23 LDIWKKKYADGRTYK
+23 LDIWKKKYADGRTYN
-38 EWLYDVSGGDEQ
+38 EWMYDVTGGDMQ
-50 LSKLIESKKFLFG
+50 LAKLIESKKFLFG
-63 GRILANRNNASITS
+63 GRILANRNNASVTS
-77 KKTYSNCYVIS
+77 KKTYSNCYVIA

-155 GRRGALMMSLK
+155 GRRGALMMSLS

-175 IDVKRDLNK
+175 IDVKRDLKK

-192 RVDDEF
+192 RVDDDF
-198 MRKAQ
+198 MIKAR
-203 EDTDEENYELI
+203 DTDEENYELI
-214 FNRSMYDSETKTEK
+214 FNRSMYDSDTKTEK
-228 DMSGKK
+228 DMSGTK
-234 INAGKLL
+234 INPNALL
-241 MKLSEYCWE
+241 MKLSEYNWE

-263 RGGLLSNEPGFK
+263 RGGLLSNEPGFN

-305 WNNDYNRYIF
+305 WDNDYNSYIF

-328 RALNNVLDEGVD
+328 RALNKVLDEGVN
-340 LHPLREQTESVKR
+340 LHPLREQTESVTR

-367 LIKLKITY
+367 LIKLDMVY
-375 GSHES
+375 GSPES
-380 FIFIRDIGSIMAY
+380 FTFITDVGSLMAY
-393 YSLLTS
+393 YSLMTS
-399 NRLAIESPS
+399 NKLAMENPS
-408 KKVDLDYE
+408 KKVDLEYDA
-416 GLLNT
+416 LLNT
-421 TYIRNLFKSISEDN
+421 SYMSNLITTISENN
-435 SIFNFI
+435 SICKFFRDNKIENYKFDKKTI
-441 RTKRYGTKP
+441 V
-450 SEDFCQSIYK
+450 DFVNSIYK

-469 TVAPTGSIATML
+469 TVAPTGSIATMI

-523 YGKCVEVS
+523 YGKCVDVS

-550 HRLKVQ
+550 DRLKVQ

-571 NLNEDATPDDIYDLY
+571 NLKEDVTPDDICDLY

-620 NTNVVEEQVDDAKT
+620 HIDVVEEQVDDTKT

-644 SDNSYGLKKT
+644 SDCSYGLRKT

-668 DRDTGE
+668 DLDTGE

-723 SYAVRKATTND
+723 SYAVRKATMND

-748 LEELGKIVP
+748 LEELEKMIP
-757 ENNDICED
+757 KN
-765 DEPINENIE
+765 EPINDKIE
-774 ISDIGSK
+774 ISSLGSK
-781 LIDTFDEEQ
+781 L
-790 SREKMNL
+790 
-797 IIQLP
+797 
-802 FNKRTNLM
+802 M
-810 KTVNEAKEKLWSNFG
+810 KPVKEAEEKLWSKFG
-825 PTIFEEC
+825 ATVFEEC

>member
-1 MENFET
+1 MEKFET

-23 LDIWKKKYADGRTYK
+23 LDIWKKKYADGRTYH
-38 EWLYDVSGGDEQ
+38 EWMYDVTGGDMQ
-50 LSKLIESKKFLFG
+50 MAKLIESKKFLFG
-63 GRILANRNNASITS
+63 GRILANRNNASVTS

-155 GRRGALMMSLK
+155 GRRGALMMSLS

-175 IDVKRDLNK
+175 VDVKRDLNK

-192 RVDDEF
+192 RVDDDF
-198 MRKAQ
+198 MIKAR
-203 EDTDEENYELI
+203 DTDEENYELI
-214 FNRSMYDSETKTEK
+214 FNRSMYDPETKTEK
-228 DMSGKK
+228 DMSGTK
-234 INAGKLL
+234 INPNALL
-241 MKLSEYCWE
+241 MKLSEYNWE

-263 RGGLLSNEPGFK
+263 KGGLLSNQPGFK

-305 WNNDYNRYIF
+305 WDNDYNSYIF
-315 DYLDFIDAIDISV
+315 DFLDFIDAIDISV
-328 RALNNVLDEGVD
+328 RALNKVLDEGVD
-340 LHPLREQTESVKR
+340 LHPLNEQTESVKR

-359 GIMGFADA
+359 GVMGFADA
-367 LIKLKITY
+367 LIKLGMVY
-375 GSHES
+375 GSPES
-380 FIFIRDIGSIMAY
+380 FVFIKDVGSLMAY

-399 NRLAIESPS
+399 NKIAIENPS
-408 KKVDLDYE
+408 KKVDLEYDA
-416 GLLNT
+416 LLNT
-421 TYIRNLFKSISEDN
+421 RYMLNLYTTITEDN
-435 SIFNFI
+435 TVCKFFRSNNIQNYKYDKKTI
-441 RTKRYGTKP
+441 
-450 SEDFCQSIYK
+450 EDFMNSIYK

-469 TVAPTGSIATML
+469 TVAPTGSIATMI

-523 YGKCVEVS
+523 YGKCVDVS

-541 ITAHQIPYY
+541 ITAHNIPYY
-550 HRLKVQ
+550 DRLKVQ
-556 SVWQKFIDAA
+556 SVWQRFIDAA

-571 NLNEDATPDDIYDLY
+571 NLKEDVTPEDICDLY

-620 NTNVVEEQVDDAKT
+620 HIDVVEEQVDDTKT
-634 TLKRGEVIPI
+634 ILKRGEVIPI
-644 SDNSYGLKKT
+644 SDKCYGLKKT

-668 DRDTGE
+668 DLDTDE

-723 SYAVRKATTND
+723 SYAVRKATMND

-748 LEELGKIVP
+748 LEELEKMIP
-757 ENNDICED
+757 ED
-765 DEPINENIE
+765 DSDEPVVDKIE
-774 ISDIGSK
+774 I
-781 LIDTFDEEQ
+781 
-790 SREKMNL
+790 
-797 IIQLP
+797 
-802 FNKRTNLM
+802 M
-810 KTVNEAKEKLWSNFG
+810 KPVNEAEEKL
-825 PTIFEEC
+825 TIFEEC

>member
-1 MENFET
+1 MEKFET

-23 LDIWKKKYADGRTYK
+23 LDIWKKKYADGRTYH
-38 EWLYDVSGGDEQ
+38 EWMYDVTGGDMQ
-50 LSKLIESKKFLFG
+50 LAKLIESKKFLFG
-63 GRILANRNNASITS
+63 GRILANRNNASVTS
-77 KKTYSNCYVIS
+77 KKTYSNCYVIA

-155 GRRGALMMSLK
+155 GRRGALMMSLS

-175 IDVKRDLNK
+175 VDVKRDLNK

-192 RVDDEF
+192 RVDDDF
-198 MRKAQ
+198 MIKAR
-203 EDTDEENYELI
+203 DTDEENYELI
-214 FNRSMYDSETKTEK
+214 FNRSMYDTETKTEK
-228 DMSGKK
+228 DMSGTK
-234 INAGKLL
+234 INPNALL
-241 MKLSEYCWE
+241 MKLSEYNWE

-263 RGGLLSNEPGFK
+263 KGGLLSNQPGFK

-305 WNNDYNRYIF
+305 WDNDYNSYIF
-315 DYLDFIDAIDISV
+315 DFLDFIDAIDISV
-328 RALNNVLDEGVD
+328 RALNKVLDEGVD
-340 LHPLREQTESVKR
+340 LHPLNEQTESVKR

-359 GIMGFADA
+359 GVMGFADA
-367 LIKLKITY
+367 LIKLGMVY
-375 GSHES
+375 GSTES
-380 FIFIRDIGSIMAY
+380 FVFIKDVGSLMAY

-399 NRLAIESPS
+399 NKIAIENPS
-408 KKVDLDYE
+408 KKVDLEYDA
-416 GLLNT
+416 LLNT
-421 TYIRNLFKSISEDN
+421 RYMLNLYTTITEDN
-435 SIFNFI
+435 TVCKFFRSNNIQNYKYDKKTI
-441 RTKRYGTKP
+441 
-450 SEDFCQSIYK
+450 EDFMNSIYK

-469 TVAPTGSIATML
+469 TVAPTGSIATMI

-523 YGKCVEVS
+523 YGKCVDVS

-541 ITAHQIPYY
+541 ITAHNIPYY
-550 HRLKVQ
+550 DRLKVQ
-556 SVWQKFIDAA
+556 SVWQRFIDAA

-571 NLNEDATPDDIYDLY
+571 NLKEDVTPEDICDLY

-620 NTNVVEEQVDDAKT
+620 SVNVVEEPVDDTKT

-644 SDNSYGLKKT
+644 SDKCYGLKKT

-668 DRDTGE
+668 DLDTDE

-723 SYAVRKATTND
+723 SYAVRKATMND

-748 LEELGKIVP
+748 LEELEKMIP
-757 ENNDICED
+757 EDDDICDD
-765 DEPINENIE
+765 DESVNDKIE
-774 ISDIGSK
+774 ISSLGSK
-781 LIDTFDEEQ
+781 LMKPI
-790 SREKMNL
+790 EKA
-797 IIQLP
+797 
-802 FNKRTNLM
+802 
-810 KTVNEAKEKLWSNFG
+810 EEKLWSKFG

>member
-1 MENFET
+1 MEKFET

-23 LDIWKKKYADGRTYK
+23 LDIWKKKYADGRTYH
-38 EWLYDVSGGDEQ
+38 EWMYDVTGGDMQ
-50 LSKLIESKKFLFG
+50 LAKLIESKKFLFG
-63 GRILANRNNASITS
+63 GRILANRNNASVTS
-77 KKTYSNCYVIS
+77 KKTYSNCYVIA

-175 IDVKRDLNK
+175 INVKRELDK

-192 RVDDEF
+192 RVDDDF
-198 MRKAQ
+198 MIKAR
-203 EDTDEENYELI
+203 DTDEENYELI

-228 DMSGKK
+228 DMSGTK
-234 INAGKLL
+234 INPNALL
-241 MKLSEYCWE
+241 MKLSEYNWE

-305 WNNDYNRYIF
+305 WDNDYNSYIF
-315 DYLDFIDAIDISV
+315 DFLDFIDAIDISV
-328 RALNNVLDEGVD
+328 RALNKVLDEGVD
-340 LHPLREQTESVKR
+340 LHPLREQTESVTR

-359 GIMGFADA
+359 GVMGFADA
-367 LIKLKITY
+367 LIKLGMVY
-375 GSHES
+375 GSNES
-380 FIFIRDIGSIMAY
+380 FIFIKDVGSLMAY

-399 NRLAIESPS
+399 NKIAIENPS
-408 KKVDLDYE
+408 KKVDLEYDA
-416 GLLNT
+416 LLNT
-421 TYIRNLFKSISEDN
+421 RYMLNLYNTITEDN
-435 SIFNFI
+435 TVCKFFRSNNIQNYKYDKKTI
-441 RTKRYGTKP
+441 
-450 SEDFCQSIYK
+450 EDFMNSIYK

-469 TVAPTGSIATML
+469 TVAPTGSISTMI

-523 YGKCVEVS
+523 YGKCVDVS

-541 ITAHQIPYY
+541 ITSHDIPYY
-550 HRLKVQ
+550 NRLKVQ

-571 NLNEDATPDDIYDLY
+571 NLKEDVTPEDICDLY

-620 NTNVVEEQVDDAKT
+620 PVDVVEEPVDDAKT

-644 SDNSYGLKKT
+644 SDCSYGLRKT

-668 DRDTGE
+668 DLDTGE

-723 SYAVRKATTND
+723 SYAVRKATMND

-748 LEELGKIVP
+748 LEELEKMIP
-757 ENNDICED
+757 KN
-765 DEPINENIE
+765 EPINDKIE
-774 ISDIGSK
+774 ISSLGSK
-781 LIDTFDEEQ
+781 LMKPVKEAEEKIL
-790 SREKMNL
+790 SK
-797 IIQLP
+797 
-802 FNKRTNLM
+802 FGA
-810 KTVNEAKEKLWSNFG
+810 TV
-825 PTIFEEC
+825 FEEC

>member
-1 MENFET
+1 MIYKKEVIMEKFET
-7 IYKNEK
+7 IYKNEN

-23 LDIWKKKYADGRTYK
+23 LDIWKKKYSDGRTYH
-38 EWLYDVSGGDEQ
+38 EWMYDVTGGDMQ
-50 LSKLIESKKFLFG
+50 LAKLIESKKFLFG
-63 GRILANRNNASITS
+63 GRILANRNNASVTS
-77 KKTYSNCYVIS
+77 KKTYSNCYVIA

-155 GRRGALMMSLK
+155 GRRGALMMSLA
-166 SNHPDILEF
+166 SNHPDIFEF

-192 RVDDEF
+192 RVDDDF
-198 MRKAQ
+198 MIKAR
-203 EDTDEENYELI
+203 DTDEENYELI
-214 FNRSMYDSETKTEK
+214 FNRSMYDPETKTEK
-228 DMSGKK
+228 DMSTK
-234 INAGKLL
+234 INPNALL
-241 MKLSEYCWE
+241 MQLSRYNWE
-250 TGEPG
+250 NGEPG

-263 RGGLLSNEPGFK
+263 RGSLLSNEPGFK

-305 WNNDYNRYIF
+305 WDNDYNSYIF
-315 DYLDFIDAIDISV
+315 DFLDFIDAIDISV
-328 RALNNVLDEGVD
+328 RSLNRVLDEGVD

-359 GIMGFADA
+359 GVMGFADA
-367 LIKLKITY
+367 LIKLDIVY
-375 GSHES
+375 GSPES
-380 FIFIRDIGSIMAY
+380 YTFIKDVGSLMAY
-393 YSLLTS
+393 YSLMTS
-399 NRLAIESPS
+399 NKIAIENPS

-416 GLLNT
+416 ALLNT
-421 TYIRNLFKSISEDN
+421 RYIHNLYSTITEDN
-435 SIFNFI
+435 TVFKFFRDNKIQNYKYDKK
-441 RTKRYGTKP
+441 TL
-450 SEDFCQSIYK
+450 EDFMNSIYK

-469 TVAPTGSIATML
+469 TVAPTGSIATMI

-523 YGKCVEVS
+523 YGKCVDVS

-541 ITAHQIPYY
+541 ITAHNIPYY
-550 HRLKVQ
+550 DRLKVQ
-556 SVWQKFIDAA
+556 SVWQRFIDAA

-571 NLNEDATPDDIYDLY
+571 NLKEDVTPEDICELY

-614 KEEKEE
+614 NEEKEE
-620 NTNVVEEQVDDAKT
+620 HVDVVEEQVDDTKT

-644 SDNSYGLKKT
+644 SDKCYGLKKT

-668 DRDTGE
+668 DIETDE

-694 VSRLISLAARAGVPS
+694 VSRLISLAARAGVPA

-723 SYAVRKATTND
+723 SYAVRKATMGD

-748 LEELGKIVP
+748 LEELGELITK
-757 ENNDICED
+757 N
-765 DEPINENIE
+765 DEPTNDKIE
-774 ISDIGSK
+774 MSSLGSK
-781 LIDTFDEEQ
+781 L
-790 SREKMNL
+790 
-797 IIQLP
+797 
-802 FNKRTNLM
+802 M
-810 KTVNEAKEKLWSNFG
+810 KPVNEAEEKLWSKFG

>member
-1 MENFET
+1 MEKFET

-23 LDIWKKKYADGRTYK
+23 LDIWNKKYADGRTYH
-38 EWLYDVSGGDEQ
+38 EWMHDVTGGDMQ
-50 LSKLIESKKFLFG
+50 LAKLIESKKFLFG
-63 GRILANRNNASITS
+63 GRILANRNNASVTS
-77 KKTYSNCYVIS
+77 KKTYSNCYVIA

-155 GRRGALMMSLK
+155 GRRGALMMSLA

-175 IDVKRDLNK
+175 IDVKRDLKK

-192 RVDDEF
+192 RVDDDF
-198 MRKAQ
+198 MIKAR
-203 EDTDEENYELI
+203 DTDEENYELI
-214 FNRSMYDSETKTEK
+214 FNRSMYDPETKTEK
-228 DMSGKK
+228 DMSGTK
-234 INAGKLL
+234 INPNALL
-241 MKLSEYCWE
+241 MKLSEYNWE

-305 WNNDYNRYIF
+305 WDNDYNSYIF
-315 DYLDFIDAIDISV
+315 DYLDFIEAIDISV
-328 RALNNVLDEGVD
+328 RALNKVLDEGVD
-340 LHPLREQTESVKR
+340 LHPLREQTESVTR

-367 LIKLKITY
+367 LIKLDMVY
-375 GSHES
+375 GSPES
-380 FIFIRDIGSIMAY
+380 FTFITDVGSLMAY
-393 YSLLTS
+393 YSLLSS
-399 NRLAIESPS
+399 NKIAIDNPS

-421 TYIRNLFKSISEDN
+421 SYMCNLIATISENN
-435 SIFNFI
+435 SICKFFRDNKIENYKFDKKTI
-441 RTKRYGTKP
+441 A
-450 SEDFCQSIYK
+450 DFVNSIYK

-469 TVAPTGSIATML
+469 TVAPTGSIATMI

-490 FATHYN
+490 FATQYN

-523 YGKCVEVS
+523 YGKCVDVS

-550 HRLKVQ
+550 NRLKVQ
-556 SVWQKFIDAA
+556 SVWQRFIDAA

-571 NLNEDATPDDIYDLY
+571 NLKEDVTPEDICELY

-620 NTNVVEEQVDDAKT
+620 HVDVVEEQVDNTKT

-644 SDNSYGLKKT
+644 SDKCYGLKKT

-668 DRDTGE
+668 DLDTDE

-723 SYAVRKATTND
+723 SYAVRKATMND

-748 LEELGKIVP
+748 LEELEKMIP
-757 ENNDICED
+757 EDDDICD
-765 DEPINENIE
+765 DEPINDKIEN
-774 ISDIGSK
+774 SSLGSK
-781 LIDTFDEEQ
+781 FGE
-790 SREKMNL
+790 
-797 IIQLP
+797 
-802 FNKRTNLM
+802 
-810 KTVNEAKEKLWSNFG
+810 TV
-825 PTIFEEC
+825 FEEC